1 MTVLNYIEKAI
12 HAFSDAAWGTPLLIL
27 LMGGGL
33 FFLIYS
39 ELIPFRYFGHAIK
52 VIRGDYDEPDEDGDI
67 NHYEALSTAIAA
79 TVGLGN
85 ISGVAVAITMG
96 GPGAI
101 FWMWM
106 SALIGVATKYF
117 TCSLSVMYRGKDSCG
132 NIQGGPMYVIQE
144 GLGKKW
150 KPLAIFFCIAG
161 LIGVSPIFQANQ
173 LTQIVNDV
181 LLTGNGW
188 EVSTWTSLVIGILI
202 AIIVGIVIYGGIQRI
217 GKVAG
222 KLVPFMVI
230 LYILSVLYIILTHLT
245 EIPQSFALI
254 FSDAFTGKAA
264 MGGAVGAV
272 IMTGVRRAA
281 FSNEAG
287 IGTAPMAHG
296 AAQTNEPIREGLVG
310 MLGPVIDTIIVCTM
324 TALAI
329 VVTGVWK
336 QTDANGVTL
345 TVEAFDAAIPYI
357 GKYILILCVI
367 TFSLTTL
374 FAFPYYGGKCLG
386 FLIGAQKKHWYNHFF
401 IAAIVLGAVSS
412 LGVIIAL
419 IDGMY
424 AMMAVPTMISAL
436 LLAPKVKEESKK
448 YFSRLK
454 QGKIQTQKEILKE
467 VKVRN

>member
-1 MTVLNYIEKAI
+1 MPVLKEIEKAI
-12 HAFSDAAWGTPLLIL
+12 YAFSDAAWGTPLLIL
-27 LMGGGL
+27 LIGGGL

-39 ELIPFRYFGHAIK
+39 ELIPFRYFGHALK
-52 VIRGDYDEPDEDGDI
+52 VIRGDYDDPDEVGDI

-85 ISGVAVAITMG
+85 ISGVAVAITTG

-101 FWMWM
+101 FWMWV

-132 NIQGGPMYVIQE
+132 NIQGGPMYVIEE

-150 KPLAIFFCIAG
+150 KPMALFFCVAG
-161 LIGVSPIFQANQ
+161 MIGVSPIFQANQ

-181 LLTGNGW
+181 LITGNGLTATITS
-188 EVSTWTSLVIGILI
+188 STIIGILI
-202 AIIVGIVIYGGIQRI
+202 AIIVGIVIFGGIQRI

-222 KLVPFMVI
+222 KMVPFMVA
-230 LYILSVLYIILTHLT
+230 LYILAVLYIIITHIG
-245 EIPQSFALI
+245 EIPQSFMLI
-254 FSDAFTGKAA
+254 FKDAFTGKAV

-310 MLGPVIDTIIVCTM
+310 MLGPVIDTLVVCTM

-336 QTDANGVTL
+336 QSDANGVTL
-345 TVEAFDAAIPYI
+345 TVQAFDTAIPYV
-357 GKYILILCVI
+357 GKYILIICVI

-374 FAFPYYGGKCLG
+374 FAFPYYGSKCLG
-386 FLIGAQKKHWYNHFF
+386 YIIGAQKKHWYNYFF
-401 IAAIVLGAVSS
+401 IGAIVIGAVSS

-424 AMMAVPTMISAL
+424 AMMALPTMISAL
-436 LLAPKVKEESKK
+436 LLAPKVKKEGKK
-448 YFSRLK
+448 YFERLK
-454 QGKIQTQKEILKE
+454 QGKM
-467 VKVRN
+467 